1 MTLTEPQSA
10 ALASW
15 VASGLKLSEIQK
27 RLNAD
32 FGLNLTYIEV
42 RFLVDDHKLTLKD
55 IERPKDLATTLNTPP
70 PASTAPN
77 PPPAPSPF
85 LTTPPPIQAPTTT
98 ASPLPEPQDPA
109 STGVSLTVDQVTRP
123 GTVVSGNV
131 RFSDG
136 QVANWY
142 LDQMGRLG
150 LVPTQ
155 KGYRPP
161 QQDIEEFQLAL
172 ERELARLGM

>member
-15 VASGLKLSEIQK
+15 VASGLKLSEIQ
-27 RLNAD
+27 RQLNSD
-32 FGLNLTYIEV
+32 FGLNLTYMEV
-42 RFLVDDHKLTLKD
+42 RFLVDDHKLNLKD
-55 IERPKDLATTLNTPP
+55 AERPSDLSTTLNTG
-70 PASTAPN
+70 N
-77 PPPAPSPF
+77 PPPSPTNPPGTASPF
-85 LTTPPPIQAPTTT
+85 LSSPPPPQALNTPD
-98 ASPLPEPQDPA
+98 PLPSETQNTP
-109 STGVSLTVDQVTRP
+109 SGGVSLTVDQVTRP
-123 GTVVSGNV
+123 GTLVSGSV

-142 LDQMGRLG
+142 LDQTGRLG
-150 LVPTQ
+150 LVPSQ

>member
-32 FGLNLTYIEV
+32 FGLNLTYMEV

-55 IERPKDLATTLNTPP
+55 IERPKDLPTTLNTGPQP
-70 PASTAPN
+70 TSPQN
-77 PPPAPSPF
+77 PPPTASPF
-85 LTTPPPIQAPTTT
+85 LTTPPPVQAPTT
-98 ASPLPEPQDPA
+98 ASTPLPDPQEPPGA
-109 STGVSLTVDQVTRP
+109 GISLTVDQVTRP
-123 GTVVSGNV
+123 GTLVSGNV

-136 QVANWY
+136 QAANWY

-150 LVPTQ
+150 LVPNQ